1 MKLVTY
7 NPYYTTRWNPWAD
20 LEDITT
26 NPSVNIV
33 EKDNGFY
40 LDLVSPGLSKD
51 DFKIELKNKQ
61 LTISAEKK
69 NETETKEDGKVWRK
83 EYSFNSF
90 KRSFFLPETV
100 EGNAIE
106 ANYEQGVLKVY
117 IPKKAEVVPAVKT
130 IAVS

>member
-7 NPYYTTRWNPWAD
+7 NPFYTTRWNPGAD
-20 LEDITT
+20 INDATS

-33 EKDNGFY
+33 EKDKGFY
-40 LDLVSPGLSKD
+40 LDLVSPGLAKE

-69 NETETKEDGKVWRK
+69 SEAETKEDGKVWRK
-83 EYSFNSF
+83 EYSFSSF

-100 EGNAIE
+100 EGDAIE
-106 ANYEQGVLKVY
+106 ANYEQGVLKIY
-117 IPKKAEVVPAVKT
+117 IPKKAEVVPAVKS
-130 IAVS
+130 IAIS